1 MHNTARKTSILC
13 FLLLTGILTTAQQLH
28 FIVSMEQPASHYF
41 HVTVQCTG
49 VKGAATEFKMP
60 VWTPGYY
67 QRMDYAKNVEHFTV
81 KNQAGD
87 TIPWHMSA
95 GNTWHI
101 SHKKQQSFTIS
112 YDVKTTR
119 LFVGTPY
126 VDEERAFIRPAGVF
140 IHPAGKIN
148 LSSTV
153 QIKLYAGWSNVAT
166 GLDSVAGKS
175 FTYTAPNFD
184 VLYDSPF
191 LIGNLDE
198 LPAFTVKGIP
208 HRFIGYKLGDFDK
221 QVFMND
227 LKKII
232 TTATNLIGDIPYK
245 HYTFLSIGPR
255 GMGGIEQ
262 LNSTAISFSGES
274 QKDTASRI
282 RALNFLA
289 HEYFHHYNVKRI
301 RPIELG
307 PFDYDNG
314 SRTNQ
319 LWVSE
324 GLSVYYEYLIVKRA
338 GLSTEDN
345 LFNAFTGN
353 MKAFEKGIGKRYQTL
368 QQASYNT
375 WSDGPFGRR
384 DEKENKTIS
393 YYDKGPVVG
402 LLFDFAIRHN
412 TQNKKSL
419 DDVMRTLY
427 REYYQKKKRG
437 FTEKELRTV
446 IEQTAGGP
454 LDELFDYIYTTKEL
468 DYNKYLNYAGLTID
482 LTGEKPTYNIT
493 RLPHPDALQKQILES
508 WLGK

>member
-1 MHNTARKTSILC
+1 MKTTV
-13 FLLLTGILTTAQQLH
+13 LTSGILLIHLAAFSQQFH
-28 FIVSMEQPASHYF
+28 FTVSMDQPASHYF
-41 HVTVQCTG
+41 HVELQCKELKDT
-49 VKGAATEFKMP
+49 ATNFKMP

-67 QRMDYAKNVEHFTV
+67 QRLDYAKNVEHFTV

-87 TIPWHMSA
+87 TLAWQQTS

-101 SHKKQQSFTIS
+101 SHPRQRAFTIS

-148 LSSTV
+148 LAATV
-153 QIKLYAGWSNVAT
+153 QIKPYAGWNNVAT
-166 GLDSVAGKS
+166 GLDSLKGKT
-175 FTYTAPNFD
+175 FTYSAPNFD

-191 LIGNLDE
+191 LIGNLEE
-198 LPAFTVKGIP
+198 LPAFTVRGIL
-208 HRFIGYKLGDFDK
+208 HRFIGYKLGEFDR
-221 QVFMND
+221 QAFMND

-232 TTATNLIGDIPYK
+232 TTATNLMGDIPYK

-274 QKDTASRI
+274 QKDAASRI

-338 GLSTEDN
+338 GLSMEDN
-345 LFNAFTGN
+345 LFNAFTN
-353 MKAFEKGIGKRYQTL
+353 NIKAFEKGIGKRYQSL
-368 QQASYNT
+368 QQASYET
-375 WSDGPFGRR
+375 WSDGPFGRKE
-384 DEKENKTIS
+384 EKENKTIS
-393 YYDKGPVVG
+393 YYDKGPAVG
-402 LLFDFAIRHN
+402 MLFDFAIRQRTN
-412 TQNKKSL
+412 NKKSL

-427 REYYQKKKRG
+427 KEYYQKKQRG
-437 FTEKELRTV
+437 FTEDELRKT
-446 IEQTAGGP
+446 ITQIAGDA
-454 LDELFDYIYTTKEL
+454 LTELFDYVYTTNEL

-482 LTGEKPTYNIT
+482 STTYTIT
-493 RLPHPDALQKQILES
+493 RLPNPTPLQKTILGS
-508 WLGK
+508 WLGE

>member
-1 MHNTARKTSILC
+1 MQYIIRKTGLLIC
-13 FLLLTGILTTAQQLH
+13 LLLTGTLVMSQQ
-28 FIVSMEQPASHYF
+28 FGFTVSMEQPASHYF
-41 HVTVQCTG
+41 HVELHCSG
-49 VKGAATEFKMP
+49 IKGAATDFKMP

-67 QRMDYAKNVEHFTV
+67 QRLDYAQYVEHFTV

-87 TIPWHMSA
+87 TIPWEKSA

-101 SHKKQQSFTIS
+101 SHKNQSSFIIS

-119 LFVGTPY
+119 LFVANPY
-126 VDEERAFIRPAGVF
+126 IDEERAFIRPAGVF

-148 LSSTV
+148 LPVTV
-153 QIKLYAGWSNVAT
+153 QIKPYSGWKTVAT
-166 GLDSVAGKS
+166 GLDPVAGKP
-175 FTYTAPNFD
+175 FTYTASDFD

-191 LIGNLDE
+191 LIGNLEE
-198 LPAFTVKGIP
+198 LPSFTVQGIP
-208 HRFIGYKLGDFDK
+208 HRFIGYKLGDFNR
-221 QVFMND
+221 QAFMND
-227 LKKII
+227 LQKIV
-232 TTATNLIGDIPYK
+232 TTGSNIIGHIPYK
-245 HYTFLSIGPR
+245 HYTFLSIGPK

-262 LNSTAISFSGES
+262 LNSTAISFNGEGLTDP
-274 QKDTASRI
+274 QVRI
-282 RALNFLA
+282 RVLNFIA
-289 HEYFHHYNVKRI
+289 HEHFHHYNVKRI

-314 SRTNQ
+314 SRTNL

-324 GLSVYYEYLIVKRA
+324 GLTVYYEYLILKRA
-338 GLSTEDN
+338 GISTEEDILN
-345 LFNAFTGN
+345 SLRRNIMAFQTQPG
-353 MKAFEKGIGKRYQTL
+353 RLYQSL

-393 YYDKGPVVG
+393 YYDKGPAVG

-412 TQNKKSL
+412 TGNKKSL

-437 FTEKELRTV
+437 FTEDELRKV

-454 LDELFDYIYTTKEL
+454 LHELFDYIYTTKEL
-468 DYNKYLNYAGLTID
+468 DYNKYLGYAGLTID
-482 LTGEKPTYNIT
+482 NRGEKPTYQIT
-493 RLPHPDALQKQILES
+493 RIANPNALQQEILES

>member
-1 MHNTARKTSILC
+1 MHYPVRKATILLS
-13 FLLLTGILTTAQQLH
+13 LLLVKLVTMAQQLH
-28 FIVSMEQPASHYF
+28 FTVSMEQPASHYF
-41 HVTVQCTG
+41 HVELHCSAIKDT
-49 VKGAATEFKMP
+49 ATDFKMP

-140 IHPAGKIN
+140 IHPAGKIH

-153 QIKLYAGWSNVAT
+153 QIKPYAGWSNVAT

-198 LPAFTVKGIP
+198 LPAFTVKGIL

-221 QVFMND
+221 QTFMND

-232 TTATNLIGDIPYK
+232 TTATNLMGDIPYK

-345 LFNAFTGN
+345 LFNAFTNN
-353 MKAFEKGIGKRYQTL
+353 MKAFEKGIGKRYQSL
-368 QQASYNT
+368 QQASYET
-375 WSDGPFGRR
+375 WSDGPFGRK
-384 DEKENKTIS
+384 DDKENKTIS

-402 LLFDFAIRHN
+402 MLFDFAIRQKTN
-412 TQNKKSL
+412 NKQSL

-427 REYYQKKKRG
+427 KEYYQKKQRG
-437 FTEKELRTV
+437 FTEDELRQV
-446 IEQTAGGP
+446 ITKTAGDP
-454 LDELFDYIYTTKEL
+454 LTELFDYVYTTKEL
-468 DYNKYLNYAGLTID
+468 DYNKYLGYGGLSLDT
-482 LTGEKPTYNIT
+482 TTYKLS
-493 RLPHPDALQKQILES
+493 RLPNPTSLQKQIVGS
-508 WLGK
+508 WLGE

>member
-1 MHNTARKTSILC
+1 MNKPFITIS
-13 FLLLTGILTTAQQLH
+13 LLLATLVTTAQKLH
-28 FIVSMEQPASHYF
+28 FTVSMEQPASHYF
-41 HVTVQCTG
+41 HVTVQCTE
-49 VKGAATEFKMP
+49 VKGAATDFKMP
-60 VWTPGYY
+60 VWSPGYY
-67 QRMDYAKNVEHFTV
+67 QRMDFAQNVEAFKVTT
-81 KNQAGD
+81 KTGD
-87 TIPWHMSA
+87 TLPWQKA
-95 GNTWHI
+95 TANGWHVT
-101 SHKKQQSFTIS
+101 HKGQTTFTIT
-112 YDVKTTR
+112 YKVKTTR

-126 VDEERAFIRPAGVF
+126 IDEERAFLLPAGVM

-148 LSSTV
+148 LPVTV
-153 QIKLYAGWSNVAT
+153 QIKPWSGWQHVAT
-166 GLDSVAGKS
+166 GLDSIADKS

-184 VLYDSPF
+184 ILYDSPF
-191 LIGNLDE
+191 LIGNLEE
-198 LPAFTVKGIP
+198 LPSFNVRGIP
-208 HRFIGYKLGDFDK
+208 HRFIGYKPGVANPQAFTS
-221 QVFMND
+221 D
-227 LKKII
+227 LQKIV
-232 TTATNLIGDIPYK
+232 TTASDLIGDIPYK
-245 HYTFLSIGPR
+245 HYTFLSIGPK
-255 GMGGIEQ
+255 GMGGIEH
-262 LNSTAISFSGES
+262 LNNTAISFNGNILE
-274 QKDTASRI
+274 DPEGRI
-282 RALNFLA
+282 RALNFIA

-314 SRTNQ
+314 SRTNL

-324 GLSVYYEYLIVKRA
+324 GLTVYYEYLVLMRA
-338 GLSTEDN
+338 GISTEQDVLGSLKN
-345 LFNAFTGN
+345 NILAFQTQPG
-353 MKAFEKGIGKRYQTL
+353 RLYQTL

-412 TQNKKSL
+412 TQNKHSL

-427 REYYQKKKRG
+427 REYYQQKKRG
-437 FTEKELRTV
+437 FTEKELRIV

-482 LTGEKPTYNIT
+482 ITGEKPTYNIT
-493 RLPHPDALQKQILES
+493 RLPNPDALQKQILES